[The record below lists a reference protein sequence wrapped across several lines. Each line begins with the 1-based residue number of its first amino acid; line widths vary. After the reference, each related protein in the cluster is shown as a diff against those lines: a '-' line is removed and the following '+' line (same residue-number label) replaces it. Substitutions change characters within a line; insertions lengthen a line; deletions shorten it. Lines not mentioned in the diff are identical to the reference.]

1 MYATFGIGPQ
11 VLRAVERD
19 QIAFAADQQ
28 PYLQAYLPIVMLTEC
43 RLYRVLPDQ
52 GELVS
57 TGPVFITKRDAGH
70 LLSLVNQGVR

>member
-1 MYATFGIGPQ
+1 
-11 VLRAVERD
+11 
-19 QIAFAADQQ
+19 
-28 PYLQAYLPIVMLTEC
+28 MLTEC
-43 RLYRVLPDQ
+43 RLYGVLPDQ

>member
-11 VLRAVERD
+11 VLRAAERD

-43 RLYRVLPDQ
+43 RLYGVLPDQ
-52 GELVS
+52 GASSSRPARYSSPSEMLA
-57 TGPVFITKRDAGH
+57 TC
-70 LLSLVNQGVR
+70 

>member
-11 VLRAVERD
+11 VLRPVERD

-43 RLYRVLPDQ
+43 RLYGVLPDQ

-57 TGPVFITKRDAGH
+57 TARYSSPSEMLATC
-70 LLSLVNQGVR
+70 